1 MNIRQIEAFQAVMA
15 SGSVTRAGERL
26 SISQPAVSQ
35 LIGQFERHCGFK
47 LFERQGSKILP
58 TREAEVLYGEVQR
71 MFVGVAQIDR
81 VASALREQSWGA
93 MCVAGFPAITR
104 RMIPGMICSFIQER
118 PDAHFRVEMLR
129 SRIVID
135 AVATQHADVG
145 FSVIPGDRSE
155 VESLLLHRL
164 PARCILHEHHPLA
177 GNETIHAADLTGETF
192 VSLGPQDSSR
202 SRIDRIFDDLN
213 IPRRL
218 RIEAGESET
227 TFSFVAA
234 GMGIAVVD
242 PISAHN
248 NQYREIVIRKFEP
261 VVEFEIWLIRPKAR
275 RALNLTD
282 AFVAHAMDQL
292 QEFSLRF

>member
-1 MNIRQIEAFQAVMA
+1 LNIRQIEAFQAVMA
-15 SGSVTRAGERL
+15 AGSVTRAGQRM

-35 LIGQFERHCGFK
+35 LIAQFERHCGFK

-104 RMIPGMICSFIQER
+104 RMIPDMICKFTETR
-118 PDAHFRVEMLR
+118 VDAHFRVESLR

-135 AVATQHADVG
+135 AVATQHADIG

-155 VESLLLHRL
+155 VESMLLHRL
-164 PARCILHEHHPLA
+164 PAYCILHERHPLA
-177 GNETIHAADLTGETF
+177 ERETIHAADLANESF

-202 SRIDRIFDDLN
+202 NKIDRIFDDLN

-234 GMGIAVVD
+234 EMGVAVVD
-242 PISAHN
+242 PISVHN
-248 NQYREIVIRKFEP
+248 NQYNEVVVRKFEP
-261 VVEFEIWLIRPKAR
+261 IVEFEIWLIRPKAR
-275 RALNLTD
+275 RPLNLTE
-282 AFVAHAMDQL
+282 AFVKHALDYL
-292 QEFSLRF
+292 GRFSVA

>member
-1 MNIRQIEAFQAVMA
+1 LNIRQIEAFQAVMSA
-15 SGSVTRAGERL
+15 GSVTRAGERL

-35 LIGQFERHCGFK
+35 LIAQFERHCGFK

-71 MFVGVAQIDR
+71 MFVRVAQIDR

-104 RMIPGMICSFIQER
+104 RMIPDMICKFTEGR
-118 PDAHFRVEMLR
+118 PDAHFRVESLR

-135 AVATQHADVG
+135 AVATQHADIG

-155 VESLLLHRL
+155 VESTLLHRL
-164 PARCILHEHHPLA
+164 PAYCILHKRHPLA
-177 GNETIHAADLTGETF
+177 GRETIHAKDLANEPF

-202 SRIDRIFDDLN
+202 NKIDRIFDDLQ

-234 GMGIAVVD
+234 EMGVAVVD
-242 PISAHN
+242 PISVYN
-248 NQYREIVIRKFEP
+248 NQYDEVVVRKFVP
-261 VVEFEIWLIRPKAR
+261 AVEFDIWLIRPKAR
-275 RALNLTD
+275 RPLNMTE
-282 AFVAHAMDQL
+282 AFVKHALDYL
-292 QEFSLRF
+292 ANYSVA